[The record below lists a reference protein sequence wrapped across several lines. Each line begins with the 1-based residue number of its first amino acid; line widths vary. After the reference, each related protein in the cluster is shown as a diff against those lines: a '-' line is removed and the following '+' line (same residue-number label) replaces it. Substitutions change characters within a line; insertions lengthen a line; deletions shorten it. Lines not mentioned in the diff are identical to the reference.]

1 MKTSRRRTAL
11 GVASGAVIAAGLAAH
26 AVGTPE
32 AAAVSDALYA
42 VLVYLLLGLVFV
54 RARPWMLGV
63 AAFGVSAVIEL
74 AQLTGLPERWSQA
87 FPRWRSCSDRRSR
100 RGTSWPTGS
109 ERSWSPRSTRLCRLG
124 GDVRPP
130 ETRRRDKIGV
140 VTKSVL

>member
-87 FPRWRSCSDRRSR
+87 FPPLALVLGSTFSAWDLVAYGVGALVVTAVDTAVSARWRRAASR
-100 RGTSWPTGS
+100 NSAP
-109 ERSWSPRSTRLCRLG
+109 
-124 GDVRPP
+124 
-130 ETRRRDKIGV
+130 
-140 VTKSVL
+140 